1 MMLKLYLSLI
11 AGVAV
16 LIGIFYWYYKSSQ
29 ETIAIL
35 NANNAKLEIA
45 IQTQKQALESIKN
58 DLQTQ
63 QNVLEQTYKDFDESR
78 RLNQELS
85 DRLSKHDL
93 GFLASKKPKLVEN
106 IINKATSD
114 AARCLEILSGSPL
127 TEKEKNATKKSEI
140 NNECPSIANPRW
152 RNNR

>member
-1 MMLKLYLSLI
+1 MLKIYLASL
-11 AGVAV
+11 AAVAV
-16 LIGIFYWYYKSSQ
+16 LVGIFYWYYTSSQ

-45 IQTQKQALESIKN
+45 LETQKQALESIKN

-63 QNVLEQTYKDFDESR
+63 QNVLQQTYKDFDESR

-85 DRLSKHDL
+85 DRLSRHDL
-93 GFLASKKPKLVEN
+93 GFLAAKKPKLVEN
-106 IINKATSD
+106 IVNKATSD

-152 RNNR
+152 RANR

>member
-1 MMLKLYLSLI
+1 MLKIYLASL
-11 AGVAV
+11 AAVAV
-16 LIGIFYWYYKSSQ
+16 LVGIFYWYYTSSQ

-45 IQTQKQALESIKN
+45 LETQKQALESIKN

-63 QNVLEQTYKDFDESR
+63 QNVLQQTYKDFDESR

-85 DRLSKHDL
+85 DRLSRHDL
-93 GFLASKKPKLVEN
+93 GFLAAKKPKLIEN
-106 IINKATSD
+106 IVNKATSD

-152 RNNR
+152 RANR

>member
-1 MMLKLYLSLI
+1 MLRIYLASL

-16 LIGIFYWYYKSSQ
+16 LIGIFYWYYTSSQ

-35 NANNAKLEIA
+35 NANNARLENAVA
-45 IQTQKQALESIKN
+45 IQKQALESIKN

-63 QNVLEQTYKDFDESR
+63 QNVLQQTYKDFDDSR

-93 GFLASKKPKLVEN
+93 GFLAAKKPKLVEN
-106 IINKATSD
+106 IVNKATSD
-114 AARCLEILSGSPL
+114 AARCLEILSGSLL

-152 RNNR
+152 RANR